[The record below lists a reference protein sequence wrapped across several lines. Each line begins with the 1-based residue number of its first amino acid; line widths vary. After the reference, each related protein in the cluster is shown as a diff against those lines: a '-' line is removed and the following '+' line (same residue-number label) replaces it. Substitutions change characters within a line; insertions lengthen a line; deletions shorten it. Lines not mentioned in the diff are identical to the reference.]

1 MKWVNEIMIYTFIFI
16 LSILSTILLYR
27 EINRNKNYKAEYY
40 YKKYLLE
47 EFPIGIYIKDTK
59 GNIVFANNT
68 FKKISGIKNNTNI
81 YNIYPEHLISNI
93 QSDDKELIAK
103 HKVFQKEIKL
113 NFNEKEPHYYKI
125 TKKPIFSNK
134 NKILGFLILL
144 EKIDTEKEIEAT
156 KETFI
161 ANLAHDLK
169 SPTFAQINTLSLL
182 SQGTF
187 GKLSSEQKEMIE
199 LTKQSCKYLADLIST
214 ILDTYRLHNGKISL
228 HLEKTNLSDI
238 ITFVCKDFEK
248 LATEKQQTIHFIKT
262 NDCFI
267 NADKLQIKRVI
278 SNILSNAIQYGF
290 AKTNIIVNLEISN
303 SIIEFSVTNKSKPI
317 SNKELST
324 IFDEFNKTSMSH
336 FNNAS
341 TGLGLHL
348 TKQIIEMHNGKMF
361 ACSSED
367 GNCTFGFKLKVAD
380 KNNVTIAK

>member
-1 MKWVNEIMIYTFIFI
+1 MIYIFIFT
-16 LSILSTILLYR
+16 LSTFTTILLFR
-27 EINRNKNYKAEYY
+27 EIARNKGFNAESY

-47 EFPIGIYIKDTK
+47 EIPIGIYIKDTK
-59 GNIVFANNT
+59 GNIVFSNNT
-68 FKKISGIKNNTNI
+68 FKQISGLKNKNKTNI
-81 YNIYPEHLISNI
+81 YNIYPENIIANI
-93 QSDDKELIAK
+93 QNEDKELILK
-103 HKVFQKEIKL
+103 NKIFRNEIQL
-113 NFNEKEPHYYKI
+113 NFNKEDPHYYKI
-125 TKKPIFSNK
+125 TKKPIFNKK
-134 NKILGFLILL
+134 NKVYGFIILL

-228 HLEKTNLSDI
+228 QLEEINLSDV
-238 ITFVCKDFEK
+238 ITFICKDFEK
-248 LATEKQQTIHFIKT
+248 LATEKHQTIQFIKT
-262 NDCFI
+262 QDCFI

-290 AKTNIIVNLEISN
+290 AQTNIIVNLEISN

-367 GNCTFGFKLKVAD
+367 GTCTFGFKLKVAD
-380 KNNVTIAK
+380 KNNITIAK